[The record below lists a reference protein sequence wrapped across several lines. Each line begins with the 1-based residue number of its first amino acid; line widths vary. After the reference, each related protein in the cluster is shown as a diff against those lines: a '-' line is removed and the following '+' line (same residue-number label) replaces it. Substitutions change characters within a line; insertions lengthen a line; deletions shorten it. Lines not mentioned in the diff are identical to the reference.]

1 MFDKSSRYAL
11 AHTKGMDGAS
21 VPAVFELGGYSAA
34 TNAMLARCISM
45 PDVVCLTGPLDFADV
60 IAQFNTRDSAFAAL
74 RNNVARGDEPKLPL
88 IHPAPTEVSAELMAE
103 NPILRFFAYAHLPTT
118 LQLMSKPFF
127 DLALFMVANLS
138 PSAERTAALRKLLEA
153 KDCAVRAA
161 IPATTL

>member
-1 MFDKSSRYAL
+1 MFDKSTRYAL
-11 AHTKGMDGAS
+11 ALTKGMDGAK

-34 TNAMLARCISM
+34 TNAMMAVCVSM
-45 PDVVCLTGPLDFADV
+45 PDTVCMAGPLDFADV
-60 IAQFNTRDSAFAAL
+60 IAQFTTRIGAFAAL
-74 RNNVARGDEPKLPL
+74 RNRLAPPDEPKLPL

-103 NPILRFFAYAHLPTT
+103 NPILRFFAYAHLPAT
-118 LQLMSKPFF
+118 LQIMSKPFF